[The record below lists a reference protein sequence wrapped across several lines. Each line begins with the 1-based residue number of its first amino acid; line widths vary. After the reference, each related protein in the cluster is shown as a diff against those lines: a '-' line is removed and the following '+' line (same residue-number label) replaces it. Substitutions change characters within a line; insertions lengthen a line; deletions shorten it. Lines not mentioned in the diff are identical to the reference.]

1 MKRAKDG
8 SWREKV
14 NGVWEESIKLPRGDG
29 SRVAGFGW
37 WRKRGMEASDLL
49 TGMGVVDVAVGGF
62 DEGEAGEI
70 WAVKCF
76 EESGELLPS
85 ASAVGGDFEGEAE
98 LGEGQFGFAL
108 GGEII
113 GVAFADG
120 PAIGGEGEGLEEEIA
135 TIFVVLAGTESG
147 LEFETIWG
155 EPRGF
160 LCFLESGFGLGEEV

>member
-1 MKRAKDG
+1 
-8 SWREKV
+8 
-14 NGVWEESIKLPRGDG
+14 
-29 SRVAGFGW
+29 
-37 WRKRGMEASDLL
+37 MEASDLL

>member
-1 MKRAKDG
+1 VKRAKDG

-49 TGMGVVDVAVGGF
+49 TGNGVMDVAVGGF
-62 DEGEAGEI
+62 GEGDEGEIG
-70 WAVKCF
+70 AVKCF
-76 EESGELLPS
+76 EESGELSPS
-85 ASAVGGDFEGEAE
+85 ASAVGGDFEGDAE
-98 LGEGQFGFAL
+98 LSEGEFGFAL

-120 PAIGGEGEGLEEEIA
+120 PAMGGEVEGLDEEIA
-135 TIFVVLAGTESG
+135 AIFVVLAGAESG

>member
-29 SRVAGFGW
+29 SRVAGFGR

-49 TGMGVVDVAVGGF
+49 TGMGVMDVAVGGF

-98 LGEGQFGFAL
+98 LGEGEFGFAL

-135 TIFVVLAGTESG
+135 TIFAVLAGAESG

>member
-49 TGMGVVDVAVGGF
+49 TGNGVMDVAVGGF
-62 DEGEAGEI
+62 GEGDEGEIG
-70 WAVKCF
+70 AVKCF
-76 EESGELLPS
+76 EESGELSPS
-85 ASAVGGDFEGEAE
+85 ASAVGGDFEGDAE
-98 LGEGQFGFAL
+98 LSEGEFGFAL

-120 PAIGGEGEGLEEEIA
+120 PAMGGEVEGLDEEIA
-135 TIFVVLAGTESG
+135 AIFVVLAGAESG

>member
-1 MKRAKDG
+1 MECGRSQSNSRGEGG
-8 SWREKV
+8 S
-14 NGVWEESIKLPRGDG
+14 GEEGLGWGRGI
-29 SRVAGFGW
+29 
-37 WRKRGMEASDLL
+37 EASDLL
-49 TGMGVVDVAVGGF
+49 TGMGVMDVAVGGF
-62 DEGEAGEI
+62 GEGDEGEIG
-70 WAVKCF
+70 AVEGF
-76 EESGELLPS
+76 EERGEFSPS

-98 LGEGQFGFAL
+98 LGEGEFGFGL

-135 TIFVVLAGTESG
+135 TIFVVCAGAESG

>member
-1 MKRAKDG
+1 
-8 SWREKV
+8 
-14 NGVWEESIKLPRGDG
+14 
-29 SRVAGFGW
+29 
-37 WRKRGMEASDLL
+37 MEASDLL

-98 LGEGQFGFAL
+98 LSEGEFGFAL

-120 PAIGGEGEGLEEEIA
+120 PAIGGDFEGMEEEIA
-135 TIFVVLAGTESG
+135 SIFVVLAGTESG